1 VTGSLQ
7 AVRID
12 TNGHTQSPDSTALLV
27 VRAWREEGSAAPL
40 RVHVRQTL
48 DVGHGF
54 DSTLTLADIEEACTA
69 LRGWLEEF
77 LGGKTAG
84 AAGGAGE

>member
-1 VTGSLQ
+1 MTGSLQ

-12 TNGHTQSPDSTALLV
+12 TNGHTQSP
-27 VRAWREEGSAAPL
+27 EGSAAPL